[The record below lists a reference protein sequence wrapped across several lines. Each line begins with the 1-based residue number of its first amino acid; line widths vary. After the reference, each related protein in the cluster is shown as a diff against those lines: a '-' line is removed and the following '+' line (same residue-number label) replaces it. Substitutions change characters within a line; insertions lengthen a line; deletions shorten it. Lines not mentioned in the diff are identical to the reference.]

1 MVWLIGEDE
10 VNQVLRIEDVIR
22 VSEEAYLE
30 VDQGKAANRPRTFTT
45 APAASGDFM
54 ANTME
59 GILTGK
65 GVYCLRI
72 SAGTRPTIP
81 GFSRS
86 GDDHSSYRYLYDLK
100 SGRLIAI
107 VYGSAIGNSRVQA
120 INAVAAKYMARPDAS
135 RMALIGS
142 GYQARRAIDAMRAV
156 RPIRQVAVYSKTPE
170 HKTRFVA
177 EMQRIYEGIEVRAAG
192 TAREAM
198 KGAELVVAATNSRV
212 PVCQGTWLEPGM
224 HLTGVL
230 PGEFDLECYER
241 AGYIVIYNRLHA
253 RDYGLSRGPEELP
266 LQAPPHAPLLK
277 DAPEITDI
285 VSGKIPGRLNNDQI
299 TLFANGGHGWGLDG
313 GPGYGIQEAAVAK
326 LIYDLARER
335 GLGRE
340 IDL

>member
-10 VNQVLRIEDVIR
+10 VNQVLRIEDAIR

-45 APAASGDFM
+45 APTGGGDFM

-72 SAGTRPTIP
+72 SAGTRPTTP

-86 GDDHSSYRYLYDLK
+86 GDDHSSYRHLYDLE

-107 VYGSAIGNSRVQA
+107 VYGSAIGNTRVQA
-120 INAVAAKYMARPDAS
+120 INAVGAKHMARPDAS

-177 EMQRIYEGIEVRAAG
+177 EMQRIHEGIEVRTADTAA
-192 TAREAM
+192 EAV
-198 KGAELVVAATNSRV
+198 KGAEIVAAATNSHG
-212 PVCQGTWLEPGM
+212 PVCQGAWLEPGM

-230 PGEFDLECYER
+230 PREFDLECYER
-241 AGYIVIYNRLHA
+241 ADHMVIYNRLHA
-253 RDYGLSRGPEELP
+253 RDYTLSRGPEEAP
-266 LQAPPHAPLLK
+266 LATPSHAHLLK
-277 DAPEITDI
+277 DAPEITDV
-285 VSGKIPGRLNNDQI
+285 VSGRVAGRLNDNQI

-335 GLGRE
+335 GLGRKV
-340 IDL
+340 DF

>member
-1 MVWLIGEDE
+1 
-10 VNQVLRIEDVIR
+10 
-22 VSEEAYLE
+22 
-30 VDQGKAANRPRTFTT
+30 
-45 APAASGDFM
+45 M

-72 SAGTRPTIP
+72 SAGTRPTTP
-81 GFSRS
+81 GLSRS
-86 GDDHSSYRYLYDLK
+86 GDDHSSYRHLYDLE
-100 SGRLIAI
+100 SGRLMAI
-107 VYGSAIGNSRVQA
+107 VYGSTIGNTRVQA
-120 INAVAAKYMARPDAS
+120 INAVGAMHMARPNAS

-177 EMQRIYEGIEVRAAG
+177 EMQRIHEGIEVRAAE
-192 TAREAM
+192 TAREALQD
-198 KGAELVVAATNSRV
+198 ADVVVAATNSRI
-212 PVCQGTWLEPGM
+212 PVCRGAWLKKGM

-230 PGEFDLECYER
+230 PGEFDLDCYER
-241 AGYIVIYNRLHA
+241 ADYIVIYNRLHA
-253 RDYGLSRGPEELP
+253 RDYGLNRGPEELP
-266 LQAPPHAPLLK
+266 LEKPPHAHLLE
-277 DAPEITDI
+277 DAPEITDV
-285 VSGKIPGRLNNDQI
+285 VSGKIPGRLNDDQI